1 MCEGAIRARFREER
15 AREEFLEAGK
25 EYAME
30 IDLWSTS
37 VIFNTGHRIRL
48 QITSSSAPGYDPN
61 PNTGAPFRANAE
73 TRKAHIKL
81 YVDSRRPS
89 HVALPVVTLTQP

>member
-1 MCEGAIRARFREER
+1 
-15 AREEFLEAGK
+15 
-25 EYAME
+25 ME

-48 QITSSSAPGYDPN
+48 KDQFEQRAGYDPN

-73 TRKAHIKL
+73 TRKANVKL

-89 HVALPVVTLTQP
+89 HVILQS